1 MGLISIVS
9 FLSSAQSLWH
19 SSPLWQTRSTVE
31 AKSKLSPPLE
41 PKKKK
46 KSSETNQ
53 EKKTKKQF
61 YNWKSNNY
69 MLKNCPQ
76 ASSVFFLLKFHVFPS
91 D

>member
-46 KSSETNQ
+46 IIRDQSGKKNQ
-53 EKKTKKQF
+53 KTVLQ
-61 YNWKSNNY
+61 
-69 MLKNCPQ
+69 LEI
-76 ASSVFFLLKFHVFPS
+76 
-91 D
+91 

>member
-46 KSSETNQ
+46 NHQ
-53 EKKTKKQF
+53 RPIRKKKPKNSFTTG
-61 YNWKSNNY
+61 NLIITCSRIA
-69 MLKNCPQ
+69 LKPQ
-76 ASSVFFLLKFHVFPS
+76 VYFSF
-91 D
+91 